1 MDSASTDDRRL
12 REIVDRLLASP
23 VTTAGD
29 RHLLEE
35 AKALLELRPAPATI
49 AIRHDPR
56 TAPKP
61 TIAILTMP
69 EAGR

>member
-1 MDSASTDDRRL
+1 MDSASSGLDRL

-23 VTTAGD
+23 ANSAGD

-35 AKALLELRPAPATI
+35 AKALLELRLAPATI